1 MAYHVRN
8 PSDEGGRGGERAHL
22 REYKFWKDSKKGWR
36 SEGVAEMA
44 VVRYSSTSS
53 LGGLGLSEE
62 DCAED
67 DMGRDV
73 KDSL

>member
-1 MAYHVRN
+1 M
-8 PSDEGGRGGERAHL
+8 RAHL

-36 SEGVAEMA
+36 SEGVEEIA

-53 LGGLGLSEE
+53 FEGLGLSDE

-67 DMGRDV
+67 DMGLD
-73 KDSL
+73 